1 MSKWLGYLVVVIAD
15 KSINLQYKKE
25 DTSCEHFFNK
35 YKCINMDDVSNKRQR
50 IATSNSEFH
59 ITDLPD
65 GLLVGIASYLAK
77 PSVALFALAMNS
89 STYQQT
95 QTSKAI
101 ISSTN
106 WNTLDI
112 NDIEKSLAAKLS
124 DDNFD
129 KILRCKDVASNMK
142 ILKLAGCINITGS
155 GLDTLRS
162 STAIQQIDLSL
173 VGKHEVPVIEPEP
186 LLSGEVVIP
195 ILDDIISRGRASSL
209 KQLEFPKKWRNAAIT
224 EMEQFFVRY
233 DDYLTNQRYC
243 CSSCNRALV
252 EEDGEDEWICRSRLA
267 IWYGTQNFTCSSCLV
282 YFCQD
287 CREEDGITNS
297 NWCKKCEKEYCK
309 YCVAMAECELCDHC
323 ICNECEEMRACEGE
337 DCEIVLCGACSEK
350 RKCRVC
356 NHTRCMSCISS
367 YQCTLGGC
375 NKVICRDCII
385 HGEGGRCD
393 ACNKV
398 FCSTECQYLECSK
411 DAAKAC
417 STCSI
422 AAASAFRR
430 KLQECKKENEEL
442 CQGMDDLYKK
452 YMNVDGDGDN

>member
-195 ILDDIISRGRASSL
+195 ILDDIISRGRRSSL
-209 KQLEFPKKWRNAAIT
+209 KQLEFPKKWRLEQPIESIT
-224 EMEQFFVRY
+224 RLDRFLARY
-233 DDYLTNQRYC
+233 NNYMRNQRYS
-243 CSSCNRALV
+243 CSKCDRLCV
-252 EEDGEDEWICRSRLA
+252 ETGSGWVDLDGGDP
-267 IWYGTQNFTCSSCLV
+267 YGTQNYTCSGCRQH
-282 YFCQD
+282 FCEGND
-287 CREEDGITNS
+287 CVDEDGIPHITY
-297 NWCKKCEKEYCK
+297 CKKCERLYCK
-309 YCVAMAECELCDHC
+309 VCTSKSRCSRCRSYA
-323 ICNECEEMRACEGE
+323 CNECDEMKTCEGE
-337 DCEIVLCGACSEK
+337 DCETVFCDDCSEK
-350 RKCRVC
+350 NTCCYCGKM
-356 NHTRCMSCISS
+356 RCQTCAG
-367 YQCTLGGC
+367 LVGC
-375 NKVICRDCII
+375 SLS
-385 HGEGGRCD
+385 H
-393 ACNKV
+393 
-398 FCSTECQYLECSK
+398 
-411 DAAKAC
+411 
-417 STCSI
+417 
-422 AAASAFRR
+422 
-430 KLQECKKENEEL
+430 CKKGVCSECYSRRESEVGWDEANKCKCGESL
-442 CQGMDDLYKK
+442 DYGYL
-452 YMNVDGDGDN
+452 